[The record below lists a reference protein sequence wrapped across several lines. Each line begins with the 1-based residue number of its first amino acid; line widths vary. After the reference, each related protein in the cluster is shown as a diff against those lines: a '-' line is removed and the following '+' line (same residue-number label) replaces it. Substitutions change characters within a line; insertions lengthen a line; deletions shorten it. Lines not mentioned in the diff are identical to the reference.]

1 MAVQAVDLRGKKILI
16 TGPTSQVALAVLE
29 AFCPIADVYA
39 LARFSNAE
47 QREQMEALGAKTIAK
62 DLAADDLSD
71 LPDDFD
77 YVLHFAVV
85 KSGDFRYDL
94 DANAVGVGRLMVQ
107 LKSVKAFLLVST
119 TGVYQYAGHKKLD
132 ENAALGDNHR
142 AMLPTYSISKIAQET
157 VARFAALEHKIP
169 LTIARLSVPYGD
181 NGGWMLWHTF
191 AMKAGQPVTVHP
203 EQPNQY
209 APIHEQ
215 DYVRHIPYLLA
226 AAKPEACVVNWG
238 GGEVVAIEEWCAYIE
253 ELTGFSAQYQLDN
266 QAFGSLVPD
275 TSALQQLLGDEPVS
289 KINWRDG
296 ILQLLRANKPNWLK
310 EQYR

>member
-1 MAVQAVDLRGKKILI
+1 MAVQPVDLRGKKILI
-16 TGPTSQVALAVLE
+16 TGPTSQVALEVLKQ
-29 AFCPIADVYA
+29 FCPIAEVYA
-39 LARFSNAE
+39 LARFSKAE
-47 QREQMEALGAKTIAK
+47 QRQQIEALGAKTIAK

-71 LPDDFD
+71 LPDNFD
-77 YVLHFAVV
+77 YALHFAVV

-119 TGVYQYAGHKKLD
+119 TGVYQYAGHEVLN

-142 AMLPTYSISKIAQET
+142 ALLPTYSISKIAQET
-157 VARFAALEHKIP
+157 VARFAALEHNIP

-181 NGGWMLWHTF
+181 NGGWMLWHAF
-191 AMKAGQPVTVHP
+191 AMKAGHPVTVHP

-215 DYVRHIPYLLA
+215 DYARHIPYLLA
-226 AAKPEACVVNWG
+226 SATPKACVVNWG

-253 ELTGFSAQYQLDN
+253 ELTGFKASYDLQAS
-266 QAFGSLVPD
+266 AFGSLVPD
-275 TSALQQLLGDEPVS
+275 TSALQAILGAEPIS
-289 KINWRDG
+289 KISWRDG
-296 ILQLLRANKPNWLK
+296 VLRLLRAHKPNWLK
-310 EQYR
+310 DAYR